1 MKNNKTT
8 EDISN
13 DEDDINTSDF
23 TNKTNQ
29 NKDDIRDLRNNAK
42 NLTVGNHKGRKS
54 EDWWSSLLSTKPDYI
69 LTKI

>member
-1 MKNNKTT
+1 MEVILMKNNKTT
-8 EDISN
+8 EDIAN

-42 NLTVGNHKGRKS
+42 NLTVGNHKEK
-54 EDWWSSLLSTKPDYI
+54 K
-69 LTKI
+69 

>member
-29 NKDDIRDLRNNAK
+29 NEDDIRDLRNNAK
-42 NLTVGNHKGRKS
+42 NLTVGNHKEK
-54 EDWWSSLLSTKPDYI
+54 K
-69 LTKI
+69 